1 MDVRPGH
8 QGGKFYVHI
17 FIVYVVYICD
27 IYVHICSA
35 IRLPAFVAA
44 FSIVRYI

>member
-1 MDVRPGH
+1 MNVRPGH

-27 IYVHICSA
+27 IYVYA
-35 IRLPAFVAA
+35 
-44 FSIVRYI
+44 VR